1 MGEMENRVLRAALC
15 MTRQCWEQ
23 GMLAYS
29 LLRSIAPVET
39 DLQRE
44 REPEGELW
52 EILKMIVYDMVLRQS
67 GDGRLCNVEDTPAVT
82 DSAFCIPAV
91 LAVGEALGNETFNG
105 QAFNAPSGLSSLEG
119 CGNKSGNSADSVR
132 GTGLPADEAMAKDTF
147 IRAAQKNAEYLLKDA
162 PRTEDGILYHMRG
175 TTQIWADS
183 AAFLPYALVI
193 TGHPK
198 EGYQQMIGILGRLY
212 LRESGLYAHIW
223 DEESRSYPDRNAWS
237 IGVGWILTGLERTWR
252 VLPDEMERERADLK
266 ERFVSLMERVLP
278 YQCEDGGFHDVMD
291 DPSTYMETEA
301 PAMIACA
308 IYAGIRDGILDDETD
323 EADNGELP
331 EKSVNRGYGIL
342 DDETDETDKIDGTGE
357 TTGKERSC
365 QQIPAADRG
374 NRRTLHLDELL
385 DQADAMTAYV
395 ENKILPDGRVTD
407 AAASPAFDRPGTSV
421 ECQAHAWVLPL
432 LSYR

>member
-1 MGEMENRVLRAALC
+1 MAENITESIEERTGSEMTENVKKRKVPGVTGNGTRRNVPNVILRAALC

-39 DLQRE
+39 DLQKE
-44 REPEGELW
+44 RVPEGELW

-91 LAVGEALGNETFNG
+91 LAVGEALGTQTCSSAG
-105 QAFNAPSGLSSLEG
+105 PSGH
-119 CGNKSGNSADSVR
+119 
-132 GTGLPADEAMAKDTF
+132 EAALQDPF
-147 IRAAQKNAEYLLKDA
+147 IRAAQKNADYLLRDA
-162 PRTEDGILYHMRG
+162 ARTEDGILYHMRG

-183 AAFLPYALVI
+183 TAFLPYALVI

-198 EGYQQMIGILGRLY
+198 EGYRQMAGILDRLY

-223 DEESRSYPDRNAWS
+223 DEESGSYPDRNAWS
-237 IGVGWILTGLERTWR
+237 IGEGWILTGLERTWR

-278 YQCEDGGFHDVMD
+278 FQCEDGGFHDVMD
-291 DPSTYMETEA
+291 VPSTYMETET

-308 IYAGIRDGILDDETD
+308 IYAGIRDGILAE
-323 EADNGELP
+323 
-331 EKSVNRGYGIL
+331 
-342 DDETDETDKIDGTGE
+342 ETDK
-357 TTGKERSC
+357 K
-365 QQIPAADRG
+365 
-374 NRRTLHLDELL
+374 LL
-385 DQADAMTAYV
+385 DRADAMAAYV
-395 ENKILPDGRVTD
+395 EKKTLPDGRVTD
-407 AAASPAFDRPGTSV
+407 AASSPAFDRPGTSV
-421 ECQAHAWVLPL
+421 ECQAHAWVIPFL
-432 LSYR
+432 R